1 MLKLTTW
8 GQNDEAV
15 VLDFEQQIGV
25 SLPSDY
31 RNFLV
36 QNNGGRVDSQS
47 FFVKDLDQE
56 ILLDVLFGITN
67 SKARSL
73 TLSYWLNEYGDELQE
88 KTLIIG
94 RDPGGRFLIYITEG
108 EDKGI
113 YYWDDTNFFPQS
125 TEEDGNTYFVADS
138 FAQFCDSL
146 VNYTLKNS

>member
-1 MLKLTTW
+1 MLKLNTW

-15 VLDFEQQIGV
+15 VSNFEQQIGF

-56 ILLDVLFGITN
+56 ILLDALFGITN

-73 TLSYWLNEYGDELQE
+73 TLGYWLAEYGDELQE

-108 EDKGI
+108 EDKGV
-113 YYWDDTNFFPQS
+113 YYWDDTSFFPQS

-138 FAQFCDSL
+138 FALFCDSL
-146 VNYTLKNS
+146 VDYKPAS